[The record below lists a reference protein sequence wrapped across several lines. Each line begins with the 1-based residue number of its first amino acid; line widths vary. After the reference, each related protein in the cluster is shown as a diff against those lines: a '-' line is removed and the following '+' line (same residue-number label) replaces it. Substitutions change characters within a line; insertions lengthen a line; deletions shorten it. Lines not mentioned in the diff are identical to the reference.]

1 MIRTRYNGMELVA
14 LPDCPGLWKEPDEF
28 RYYFPRSFGKEGM
41 TFAGPFK
48 SAVETIIAKEQWAD
62 AVRKSV

>member
-1 MIRTRYNGMELVA
+1 VRGIWRETEGEQ
-14 LPDCPGLWKEPDEF
+14 
-28 RYYFPRSFGKEGM
+28 RYYFPRTFGKEGM